1 MKSHKGDQHV
11 TFLAH
16 KNSSKIKALIFCAC
30 IFICYRF
37 LGPIRT
43 RPYICLHRKNW
54 STDVSIITWAARG
67 RTISV
72 RQILDRAR
80 QTSKV
85 PTACLWDTLFS
96 DKVVKKT
103 LFYDLKIN
111 HATSNRTPGNWAWNC
126 SKNRPCKW
134 AFRSIPSG
142 GQEQLHIGWSWFN
155 PSKHTNCNISK
166 LSYEL

>member
-30 IFICYRF
+30 VFICYRF

-43 RPYICLHRKNW
+43 RPYICLHRKQINRCVNHKL
-54 STDVSIITWAARG
+54 SLVRTDNITGTNSRPG
-67 RTISV
+67 
-72 RQILDRAR
+72 
-80 QTSKV
+80 QTNIKGSDS
-85 PTACLWDTLFS
+85 LWGTLLS

-103 LFYDLKIN
+103 LFCYLKIN
-111 HATSNRTPGNWAWNC
+111 HGTSNRTPRNWAWNC

-155 PSKHTNCNISK
+155 PSKHNNCNISK
-166 LSYEL
+166 LSYEF